1 MNSQNNINLKPYLQ
15 QKLTYAPTGKLLDE
29 NGKSVMM
36 DWETSWMEES
46 AKIICKN
53 GGDILN
59 IGFGMGIIDSF
70 IQAHPINSHTIIEA
84 HPDVYNKMIE
94 DGWDKIPN
102 VKIIF
107 SKWQDVIEDL
117 PKYDG
122 IYFDTWEDFGFETT
136 FLQNLKYIL
145 KPNGIFSFWYGYSDT
160 TINPKIINLFYENF
174 EINSVSIK
182 LDSVPKSREQFGSM
196 GGYYFN
202 PRFSNAVIPIITHR
216 QLPFKKSLL

>member
-70 IQAHPINSHTIIEA
+70 IQAHPINSLTIIEA

-182 LDSVPKSREQFGSM
+182 LDSVPKSKEQFGSM

>member
-1 MNSQNNINLKPYLQ
+1 MKPYLQ
-15 QKLTYAPTGKLLDE
+15 QKLTYTTTGKLLDE
-29 NGKSVMM
+29 SGKSVMM
-36 DWETSWMEES
+36 DWEIPWMEES
-46 AKIICKN
+46 SKIICKN

-70 IQAHPINSHTIIEA
+70 IQTHPINSHTIIEA

-94 DGWDKIPN
+94 DGWDRKPN

-122 IYFDTWEDFGFETT
+122 IYFDTWDDFGFGTT
-136 FLQNLKYIL
+136 LLPNLKTIL
-145 KPNGIFSFWYGYSDT
+145 KPNGIFSFWDGYSDVT
-160 TINPKIINLFYENF
+160 LNPKIINLLYENF

-182 LDSVPKSREQFGSM
+182 LDIVPKSKEQFENGD
-196 GGYYFN
+196 GCYFN
-202 PRFSNAVIPIITHR
+202 PKFKKALIPIITHR
-216 QLPFKKSLL
+216 QTPFKKSFL